1 MNLLHVLLPELI
13 LIIAASV
20 LFLVGMCP
28 AAAAR
33 KFAPFIALAALA
45 IVFVMQMGN
54 NPGDNAVVD
63 SLGTVRIVQ
72 MGIYIRMLAAGVGML
87 FVLLSWPS
95 DREGTGNS
103 ALNYN
108 TE

>member
-1 MNLLHVLLPELI
+1 MNVVSVLLPELI

-33 KFAPFIALAALA
+33 KFAPFIALVSLA
-45 IVFVMQMGN
+45 IVFFMQLGK
-54 NPGDNAVVD
+54 NPGDNAIVD

-72 MGIYIRMLAAGVGML
+72 MGVYIRMLAAGVGML

-95 DREGTGNS
+95 DREG
-103 ALNYN
+103 
-108 TE
+108 